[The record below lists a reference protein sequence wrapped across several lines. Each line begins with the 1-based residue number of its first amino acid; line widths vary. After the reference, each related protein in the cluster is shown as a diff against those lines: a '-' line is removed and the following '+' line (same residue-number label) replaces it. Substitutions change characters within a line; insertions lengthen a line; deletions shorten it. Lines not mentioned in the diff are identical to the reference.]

1 MGIVKKSGAWYTYD
15 GEQLGQG
22 RENAKLFLV
31 EHPEVMV
38 EISER
43 IRSQLGIGTP
53 GTPGTPALSPG
64 DGDGATTGA
73 GDMMSALD
81 DEPISLD

>member
-1 MGIVKKSGAWYTYD
+1 
-15 GEQLGQG
+15 
-22 RENAKLFLV
+22 
-31 EHPEVMV
+31 MV

-53 GTPGTPALSPG
+53 SDPALGPG
-64 DGDGATTGA
+64 EGDGAAIGS
-73 GDMMSALD
+73 GDVMTVLD